1 MYLHRV
7 PDIYPGYVIEI
18 QIAVEEKE
26 GKGGFIEQGKAFLAA
41 SLDTSASVCS
51 RCVAIKNSDLQ
62 PGSDIM
68 KIGQSFLERR
78 PLFVLPV
85 TLCTVNEEF
94 AISRD
99 GS

>member
-26 GKGGFIEQGKAFLAA
+26 GKGKAFLAA